1 MGRSRDPLLTPS
13 TDDADNRNNVFR
25 VRAAYSPQP
34 LTHLPG
40 TERLAC
46 PETRSSQVRSEPTL
60 TPAVPEQLAD
70 SHTHT
75 HTHTHTRSNAPCK
88 ASGDAAAVLGD

>member
-25 VRAAYSPQP
+25 VRAAYSPRL